1 MVNFRRVE
9 SSCGQIKMLK
19 LRINPVVINDLT
31 DIFNY
36 IADDNKEYATKTI
49 GMIYDKFENLRM
61 FPKIGS
67 DLSSV
72 LPFIRIISILYGR
85 ILSLFI
91 WLIMTIWKSIV

>member
-1 MVNFRRVE
+1 
-9 SSCGQIKMLK
+9 MLK

-31 DIFNY
+31 DIFDY

-67 DLSSV
+67 DLSKRV
-72 LPFIRIISILYGR
+72 TFHTNYKYI
-85 ILSLFI
+85 
-91 WLIMTIWKSIV
+91 IWKNFIIIYMVNNDYLEIYRVINRYQDITKIFDS